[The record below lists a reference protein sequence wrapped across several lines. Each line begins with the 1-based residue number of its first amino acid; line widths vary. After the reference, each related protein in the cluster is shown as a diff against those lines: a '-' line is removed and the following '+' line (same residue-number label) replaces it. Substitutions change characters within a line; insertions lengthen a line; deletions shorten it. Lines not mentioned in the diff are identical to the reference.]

1 MSRNLKGSLFLVA
14 AAFVWGLAFVA
25 QKDAADGMGVFSF
38 TFARSSIT
46 CITLLPV
53 CLVRFRR
60 SRAGGA
66 PGVRAHIKTG
76 LVMGILLFASIVAQ
90 QMGLSLGTSA
100 SKSGFITALYIVIVP
115 IMGLFIGQRPGK
127 KVWLAVLL
135 GLTGAA
141 LLSLDLSESFSIG
154 LGEGVTLIC
163 SILFSI
169 HIIYIDSR
177 AGGLDSGLL
186 NALQFCVCAVLGFA
200 CMFIFEKP
208 ALSQFTGNLTSILYV
223 GVFSGAIGYTFQLVG
238 QKYASPALA
247 SLLMC
252 LESVFAALGGW
263 IIGGEVL
270 TSLEYLG
277 CALLLSGCV
286 VAQLPDRRQNN

>member
-1 MSRNLKGSLFLVA
+1 MSKNLKGSLFLIA

-25 QKDAADGMGVFSF
+25 QKDAADGIGVFSF
-38 TFARSSIT
+38 TFARSAIT
-46 CITLLPV
+46 CLTLLPV
-53 CLVRFRR
+53 CFARFRR
-60 SRAGGA
+60 SCNDGA
-66 PGVRAHIKTG
+66 PGVRAHLKTG
-76 LVMGILLFASIVAQ
+76 LIMGGLLFASIASQ
-90 QMGLSLGTSA
+90 QLGLSLGTSA

-115 IMGLFIGQRPGK
+115 IMGLFIGQRPAK
-127 KVWLAVLL
+127 KLWLAVLL
-135 GLTGAA
+135 GLAGAA

-169 HIIYIDSR
+169 HIIYIDSH
-177 AGGLDSGLL
+177 ADDLDSGLL
-186 NALQFCVCAVLGFA
+186 NALQFGVCAVLGFA

-223 GVFSGAIGYTFQLVG
+223 GIFSGAIGYTFQLVG

-263 IIGGEVL
+263 VIDGEVL

-286 VAQLPDRRQNN
+286 IAQLPGRRQHS

>member
-76 LVMGILLFASIVAQ
+76 LVMGILLFASTVAQ

-115 IMGLFIGQRPGK
+115 IMGLFIGQRPRK

>member
-1 MSRNLKGSLFLVA
+1 MSKNLKGSLFLIA

-25 QKDAADGMGVFSF
+25 QKNAADGIGVFAF
-38 TFARSSIT
+38 TFARSAIT
-46 CITLLPV
+46 CLTLLPV
-53 CLVRFRR
+53 CFARFRR

-66 PGVRAHIKTG
+66 PDVKKHIKTG
-76 LVMGILLFASIVAQ
+76 LVMGVLLFASIASQ
-90 QMGLSLGTSA
+90 QLGLSLGASA

-115 IMGLFIGQRPGK
+115 IMGLFIGQRPAG
-127 KVWLAVLL
+127 KVWIAVIFALF
-135 GLTGAA
+135 GAA
-141 LLSLDLSESFSIG
+141 LLSLDLREGFSIG

-163 SILFSI
+163 SIVFSA

-186 NALQFCVCAVLGFA
+186 NALQFGVCAVLGLA
-200 CMFIFEKP
+200 CMLIFEKP
-208 ALSQFTGNLTSILYV
+208 ALSQFSGNLTSILYV
-223 GVFSGAIGYTFQLVG
+223 GVFSGAVGYTFQLVG

-247 SLLMC
+247 SLIMC

-286 VAQLPDRRQNN
+286 IAQIPDRRLNS